1 MTETLFSPF
10 LSSSCSPHMESSTTK
25 PSHHG
30 LTCCAGEETHC
41 QHRGAVI
48 WGGCYVFWGGGGGKG
63 KLEKA
68 KALTSLF
75 DAGVATPAAQMRT
88 LTPSK
93 QYGQCKESI
102 HLSWKTALEEEPNA
116 RSSPHCTTKPLAAGD
131 LSLSCSPAGDGVRR
145 QCSLQPSH
153 GFGNKC
159 CVLGIRERAA
169 KGIGWWRAGEK
180 KAKCRERR
188 KSWSPWTQ
196 PWTGV
201 SDSLSSAAQHCF
213 LCLCLHPPLAAQ
225 LMVQVGKKG
234 RCSSIP
240 AHLGKASAAHGL
252 HGWHGPI
259 YIGLTFTSTNLP
271 WDTQLIQ
278 FCKWGFSVKE
288 KAPSFPFT

>member
-1 MTETLFSPF
+1 ML
-10 LSSSCSPHMESSTTK
+10 
-25 PSHHG
+25 PSRG
-30 LTCCAGEETHC
+30 WSEE
-41 QHRGAVI
+41 AVLI
-48 WGGCYVFWGGGGGKG
+48 
-63 KLEKA
+63 
-68 KALTSLF
+68 
-75 DAGVATPAAQMRT
+75 AAQPWLWQQMLCFRHQGKS
-88 LTPSK
+88 SK
-93 QYGQCKESI
+93 GDRVVESR
-102 HLSWKTALEEEPNA
+102 K
-116 RSSPHCTTKPLAAGD
+116 
-131 LSLSCSPAGDGVRR
+131 
-145 QCSLQPSH
+145 
-153 GFGNKC
+153 
-159 CVLGIRERAA
+159 
-169 KGIGWWRAGEK
+169 K

-225 LMVQVGKKG
+225 LMVKVGKKE